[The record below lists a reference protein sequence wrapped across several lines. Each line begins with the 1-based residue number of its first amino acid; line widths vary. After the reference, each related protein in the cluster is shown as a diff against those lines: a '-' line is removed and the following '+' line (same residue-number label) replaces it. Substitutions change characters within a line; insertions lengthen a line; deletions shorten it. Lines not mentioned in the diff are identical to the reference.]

1 MVAAGREGLEPA
13 VLGVGEDSGEAE
25 GDGAGASV
33 GAAVGAEVGPV
44 GLPDEAGAPVPLL
57 PPPPELGGASAAI
70 LATEPVHVPPAASCT
85 VTVG

>member
-1 MVAAGREGLEPA
+1 M
-13 VLGVGEDSGEAE
+13 LGVGEDSGEAE

-44 GLPDEAGAPVPLL
+44 GLPDEAGAPIPLL